1 MQKETQKIFF
11 ACTTSNKY
19 GEGGVIQI
27 LTVFGPPYHVAC
39 WKTTEMGLF
48 RHLLNHILGI
58 L

>member
-1 MQKETQKIFF
+1 MQKQTQKIFF

-39 WKTTEMGLF
+39 
-48 RHLLNHILGI
+48 
-58 L
+58 